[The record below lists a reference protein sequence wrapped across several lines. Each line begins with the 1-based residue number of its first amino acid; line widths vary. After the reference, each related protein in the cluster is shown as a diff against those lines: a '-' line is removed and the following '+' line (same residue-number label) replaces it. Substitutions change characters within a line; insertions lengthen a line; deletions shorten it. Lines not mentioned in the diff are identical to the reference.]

1 MDVGAWLRGLNLGQ
15 YEQAFCDNDVDADV
29 LPELTAEDLVALG
42 VASVGH
48 RRKLLTA
55 IDALHADGG
64 PPPPRGAD
72 ADATPS
78 PAAAPATQAERRQL
92 TVMFADLVGS
102 TELSR
107 RLDPEEMALVLQT
120 FREAVAA
127 ELARFEGR
135 VAKLMGDGVLA
146 YFGWPTAHEDEAERA
161 VRAALALT
169 AAVGRIATP
178 AGTPLAARVGI
189 ATGTVMVGDLVGAEE
204 ARERTVVGETPNL
217 AARLQ
222 ALAEPGCVIVGDGTR
237 RLLGSL
243 FEFVDLGTRELRG
256 FAEPVRAWRV
266 LGEGAAEGRFEALHG
281 GRLTPLIGR
290 EHELALLLDRW
301 ERAREGDGQV
311 VGGPAL
317 GRGRHRQVAAGPRA
331 ARAARRRAAHAAQ
344 PVLLAL
350 PHQHGTS
357 PRDRPPG
364 EDHRAG
370 PQPAARAAAREAR
383 GVLAR
388 ATADVAEGIPL
399 LADLLG
405 IPPGGTHPVLDLSP
419 RQKKERTFRV
429 LLDQLAGL
437 VAQVPVLAVYEDVH
451 WADPT
456 TLELIGRVIEAV
468 QRLPVLALVTFRPEF
483 VPPWAG
489 HGHTTALSLSRLAR
503 REGGTMVERLT
514 GGRALPAE
522 VLDQILARTDGVP
535 LFVEELTTTVLE
547 SGLLSEAGD
556 RYELTG
562 PLSSLAIPAT
572 LQDSLM
578 ARLDR
583 LAPVKEV
590 AQVAA
595 VIGREFPHDLLAV
608 VAPLGGDALRQAL
621 GQLEAAGLIF
631 ARGAGD
637 GTAYAFKH
645 ALVRDA
651 AYRSLLKSRRRELH
665 GRIAAALE
673 ERFPKAAEAQP
684 ELLAHHLAEAGQ
696 AERAIVHLQRAA
708 RRALARSADLEAA
721 EHLRAA
727 LRQLDRVSGTERRDA
742 LEFELQAALGR
753 ALSTVRGFAAP
764 ETDRAFARAAE
775 LGQRLQVGARLFP
788 VLWGRFVALHIA
800 GQLLA
805 GHRTAREFVRLARRS
820 GDTGHRLV
828 GERLVGDNAWGF
840 GRLASARRHLERAVA
855 LYDPAAHR
863 ALALD
868 YVYDQRVVA
877 RDLLTC
883 TLFVLGYPEQAEA
896 QVRLAVAEAE
906 ALRHRASLAHALAF
920 AGMLAQLR
928 DDAAG
933 VLGSAAA
940 VRRLAEEQAIPF
952 WAGLAAVLEGWAMGR
967 EGSPEVGAAAILR
980 GLDALLSIGV
990 RLFRPY
996 HLALLADVE
1005 GRAGLC
1011 DAASVRVGEALR
1023 EAEERGEWWY
1033 GAELHRLRGE
1043 LALRQGRD
1051 ASAAEPAFRAAL
1063 KLARHQAARA
1073 WELRAAVSLARL
1085 WADRGERRKAHE
1097 LLTLTYGWFTEGFGT
1112 PDLRE
1117 ARALLDELR

>member
-1 MDVGAWLRGLNLGQ
+1 VDVGAWLRGLDLGQ
-15 YEQAFCDNDVDADV
+15 YEQAFRDNDVDADV

-55 IDALHADGG
+55 LDALRADGG

-78 PAAAPATQAERRQL
+78 PMAAPATQAERRQL

-107 RLDPEEMALVLQT
+107 RLDPEEMALVLQI

-127 ELARFEGR
+127 EIARFEGR

-169 AAVGRIATP
+169 ATVGRITTP

-189 ATGTVMVGDLVGAEE
+189 ATGPVMVGDLVGAEE

-222 ALAEPGCVIVGDGTR
+222 ALAEPGCVIVGNGTR
-237 RLLGSL
+237 RLLGPL

-311 VGGPAL
+311 VLLSGEAGIGKSRLVRALRERLGGEPHTPLSQFCSPYYTNTAL
-317 GRGRHRQVAAGPRA
+317 H
-331 ARAARRRAAHAAQ
+331 
-344 PVLLAL
+344 PVIGLLERTIGL
-350 PHQHGTS
+350 
-357 PRDRPPG
+357 DRN
-364 EDHRAG
+364 
-370 PQPAARAAAREAR
+370 QPAERQRERLEA
-383 GVLAR
+383 VLAR

-437 VAQVPVLAVYEDVH
+437 AAQVPVLAVYEDVH

-556 RYELTG
+556 RYELAG

-608 VAPLGGDALRQAL
+608 VGPLGGDALREAL

-651 AYRSLLKSRRRELH
+651 AYHSLLKSRRRELH

-673 ERFPKAAEAQP
+673 DRFPEAAEAQP

-764 ETDRAFARAAE
+764 ETDRAFARATE

-805 GHRTAREFVRLARRS
+805 SHRTAREFVRLARRA
-820 GDTGHRLV
+820 GDTGDRLV
-828 GERLVGDNAWGF
+828 GERLVGDNAWAF

-933 VLGSAAA
+933 VLGPASA
-940 VRRLAEEQAIPF
+940 VRRLAEEQAIPH
-952 WAGLAAVLEGWAMGR
+952 WAGLATVLEGWAMGR
-967 EGSPEVGAAAILR
+967 EGSPEAGAAAILR
-980 GLDALLSIGV
+980 ALDALRSIGV

-1011 DAASVRVGEALR
+1011 DAASARVGEALR
-1023 EAEERGEWWY
+1023 EAQERGEWSY

-1051 ASAAEPAFRAAL
+1051 ASAAELAFRAAL
-1063 KLARHQAARA
+1063 ELARHQAARA

-1085 WADRGERRKAHE
+1085 WADQGERRKAHE